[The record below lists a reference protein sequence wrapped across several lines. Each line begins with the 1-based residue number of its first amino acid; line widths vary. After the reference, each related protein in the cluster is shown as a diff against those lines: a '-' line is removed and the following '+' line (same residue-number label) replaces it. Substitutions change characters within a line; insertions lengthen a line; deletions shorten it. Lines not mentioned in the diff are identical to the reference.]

1 MKIRLEKEIIY
12 NPVTTERLLVLE
24 SNERV
29 FKMGFSIEPHSKIA
43 GEHFHPFQEQTI
55 IVTVGELHCTING
68 KNHVLRAG
76 ESVTIP
82 AGARHFQWNPT
93 DTETRAIEEYLP
105 AGRIHNFFR
114 VLFKL
119 AAEGKTNQ
127 KGIPDPLIG
136 AALTAEFKD
145 TVRVSSVYLKILF
158 GVLAPFSEFLG
169 YRKTIRNY
177 VEKFKK
183 ADERAALSN
192 TILMPIMPTVK
203 KIQAEKTSGKIYELL
218 QPIRKE

>member
-1 MKIRLEKEIIY
+1 
-12 NPVTTERLLVLE
+12 
-24 SNERV
+24 
-29 FKMGFSIEPHSKIA
+29 MGFSINPHSKIA

-55 IVTVGELHCTING
+55 IVTVGELHCTIDG

-93 DTETRAIEEYLP
+93 DTETQAVEEYRP

-119 AAEGKTNQ
+119 AEEGKTNQ

-158 GVLAPFSEFLG
+158 SVLAPFSQWLG
-169 YRKTIRNY
+169 YRQTIRNY
-177 VEKFKK
+177 IEKFEA
-183 ADERAALSN
+183 ADNRAKLSSL
-192 TILMPIMPTVK
+192 IFMPVMSKVK
-203 KIQAEKTSGKIYELL
+203 KT
-218 QPIRKE
+218 

>member
-1 MKIRLEKEIIY
+1 MEIRLEKEIIY

-24 SNERV
+24 SNDKI
-29 FKMGFSIEPHSKIA
+29 FKMGFSINPHSKIA
-43 GEHFHPFQEQTI
+43 GEHFHPSQEQTI
-55 IVTVGELHCTING
+55 IVTVGELHCTIDG

-93 DTETRAIEEYLP
+93 DTETRAVEEYRP

-127 KGIPDPLIG
+127 QGIPDPLIG

-145 TVRVSSVYLKILF
+145 TVSVSSVYLRILF
-158 GVLAPFSEFLG
+158 GLLAPFSERLG
-169 YRKTIRNY
+169 YRQTIRNY
-177 VEKFKK
+177 IEKFEA
-183 ADERAALSN
+183 ADNRAALSSS
-192 TILMPIMPTVK
+192 ILMPIMPRVK
-203 KIQAEKTSGKIYELL
+203 KV
-218 QPIRKE
+218 